1 LSVMHASRVFEDA
14 GAGAPHHEDQLNDK
28 KITDAHDMAAKVAAV
43 AKARRDL
50 VIIAR
55 TDAAAREGLDG
66 VVARAKLYM
75 AATPIFHLA
84 IPAARRET

>member
-1 LSVMHASRVFEDA
+1 
-14 GAGAPHHEDQLNDK
+14 
-28 KITDAHDMAAKVAAV
+28 MAAKVAAV

-66 VVARAKLYM
+66 AGARAKLYM
-75 AATPIFHLA
+75 AATPIFHLDA
-84 IPAARRET
+84 LNVSIFKLAH